1 MQGPRMLHMDL
12 SQEKLKG
19 EQMFTPEFT
28 IEPDGLLHVQYISMI
43 ISITPPTV
51 PPELTA
57 VTGQL

>member
-1 MQGPRMLHMDL
+1 MLHMDL